1 MKKGF
6 TLIELIFTIVILA
19 ITTMAIP
26 RIVAQTTE
34 LNALAIKEEL
44 VYNAKAFMSRIS
56 KAQWD
61 SNWIGYASYKCEEG
75 YEDGC
80 IASSKARILT
90 INSNTIDGTEPRPGI
105 LEEPNKREVSPGLP
119 TVKEHFGG
127 IAKKKG
133 GLYRD
138 VDDYDG
144 FTTDITVGNL
154 VGSSSKGD
162 FILNT
167 RIKVDVD
174 YVDEPFTKEEYAKGV
189 NLNGV
194 LSDEP
199 LHYVHHDGP
208 PSPDAVWPFTNI
220 KMVRVSAVDLNDA
233 VARDGNSSKAVV
245 LKAFLS
251 NIGVGYQ
258 TTATRRYN

>member
-61 SNWIGYASYKCEEG
+61 SAYAG
-75 YEDGC
+75 D
-80 IASSKARILT
+80 ASCGGDASCMRRILT
-90 INSNTIDGTEPRPGI
+90 VNPPADGAPEVRPGI
-105 LEEPNKREVSPGLP
+105 LNEASRRGISAQAPATKRQFGRNGIS
-119 TVKEHFGG
+119 FGG
-127 IAKKKG
+127 GRYNDI
-133 GLYRD
+133 
-138 VDDYDG
+138 DDYDQ

-154 VGSSSKGD
+154 VGSSSRGD

-167 RIKVDVD
+167 RINVDVD
-174 YVDEPFTKEEYAKGV
+174 YVAEPFNAAEYASGTDIS
-189 NLNGV
+189 GV
-194 LSDEP
+194 LSDQ
-199 LHYVHHDGP
+199 
-208 PSPDAVWPFTNI
+208 PSNGAVTNI
-220 KMVRVSAVDLNDA
+220 KMVRVAATDLNDA
-233 VARDGNSSKAVV
+233 VARDGAAKSVV
-245 LKAFLS
+245 LRAFLS
-251 NIGVGYQ
+251 NIGVGVQ
-258 TTATRRYN
+258 TTVTRLHN

>member
-61 SNWIGYASYKCEEG
+61 SAYAG
-75 YEDGC
+75 D
-80 IASSKARILT
+80 ASCGGDASCMRRILT
-90 INSNTIDGTEPRPGI
+90 VNPPADGAPEVRPGI
-105 LEEPNKREVSPGLP
+105 LNEASRRGISAQAPATKRQFGRNGIS
-119 TVKEHFGG
+119 FGG
-127 IAKKKG
+127 GRYNDI
-133 GLYRD
+133 
-138 VDDYDG
+138 DDFDQ

-154 VGSSSKGD
+154 VGSSSRGD

-167 RIKVDVD
+167 RINVDVD
-174 YVDEPFTKEEYAKGV
+174 YVAEPFSAAEYASGTDIS
-189 NLNGV
+189 GV
-194 LSDEP
+194 LSDQ
-199 LHYVHHDGP
+199 
-208 PSPDAVWPFTNI
+208 PSNGAVTNI
-220 KMVRVSAVDLNDA
+220 KMVRVAATDLNDA
-233 VARDGNSSKAVV
+233 VARDGAAKSVV

-251 NIGVGYQ
+251 NIGVGVQ
-258 TTATRRYN
+258 TTVTRLHN

>member
-61 SNWIGYASYKCEEG
+61 SAYAA
-75 YEDGC
+75 D
-80 IASSKARILT
+80 ASCGGDASCMDRILT
-90 INSNTIDGTEPRPGI
+90 VTPGVDDSGNSTKEVRPGI
-105 LEEPNKREVSPGLP
+105 LPEASRRGISAQAPATKRQFGRNGIS
-119 TVKEHFGG
+119 FGG
-127 IAKKKG
+127 GRYNDI
-133 GLYRD
+133 
-138 VDDYDG
+138 DDFDQ

-154 VGSSSKGD
+154 VGSSSRGD

-167 RIKVDVD
+167 RINVDVD
-174 YVDEPFTKEEYAKGV
+174 YVAEPFSAAEYASGTDIS
-189 NLNGV
+189 GV
-194 LSDEP
+194 LSDQ
-199 LHYVHHDGP
+199 
-208 PSPDAVWPFTNI
+208 PSNGAVTNI
-220 KMVRVSAVDLNDA
+220 KMVRVAATDLNDA
-233 VARDGNSSKAVV
+233 VARDGAAKSVV

-251 NIGVGYQ
+251 NIGVGVQ
-258 TTATRRYN
+258 TTVTRLHN

>member
-61 SNWIGYASYKCEEG
+61 SAYAA
-75 YEDGC
+75 D
-80 IASSKARILT
+80 ASCGGDASCMKRILT
-90 INSNTIDGTEPRPGI
+90 VNPSMKSDNSTLEARPGI
-105 LEEPNKREVSPGLP
+105 LNEASKREVSAQAPATKRQFGRGNNAIS
-119 TVKEHFGG
+119 FGG
-127 IAKKKG
+127 GRYNDI
-133 GLYRD
+133 
-138 VDDYDG
+138 DDFDR

-167 RIKVDVD
+167 RINVDVD
-174 YVDEPFTKEEYAKGV
+174 YVTEPFSAAEYATGTDIR
-189 NLNGV
+189 GV
-194 LSDEP
+194 LRDLPNDESAAP
-199 LHYVHHDGP
+199 
-208 PSPDAVWPFTNI
+208 TNI
-220 KMVRVSAVDLNDA
+220 KMVRVAATDLNDA
-233 VARDGNSSKAVV
+233 VAKDGTAKSVV

-251 NIGVGYQ
+251 NIGVGVQ
-258 TTATRRYN
+258 TTVTRRYN

>member
-61 SNWIGYASYKCEEG
+61 SAYAADATCG
-75 YEDGC
+75 GD
-80 IASSKARILT
+80 ASCMDRILT
-90 INSNTIDGTEPRPGI
+90 VTPVVDDSGNSTKEVRPGI
-105 LEEPNKREVSPGLP
+105 LPEASQRGISSQAPATKKQFGRNGIS
-119 TVKEHFGG
+119 FGG
-127 IAKKKG
+127 GRYNDI
-133 GLYRD
+133 
-138 VDDYDG
+138 DDFDR

-154 VGSSSKGD
+154 VGSSSRGD

-167 RIKVDVD
+167 RINVDVD
-174 YVDEPFTKEEYAKGV
+174 YVAEPFNAAQYATGTDIS
-189 NLNGV
+189 GV
-194 LSDEP
+194 LSDQ
-199 LHYVHHDGP
+199 
-208 PSPDAVWPFTNI
+208 PSNGAPTNI
-220 KMVRVSAVDLNDA
+220 KMVRVAATDLNDA
-233 VARDGNSSKAVV
+233 VARDGAAKSVV

-251 NIGVGYQ
+251 NIGVGVQ
-258 TTATRRYN
+258 TTVTRRYN

>member
-61 SNWIGYASYKCEEG
+61 SAYAA
-75 YEDGC
+75 D
-80 IASSKARILT
+80 ASCGGDASCMDRILT
-90 INSNTIDGTEPRPGI
+90 VTPVVDDSGNSTKEVRPGI
-105 LEEPNKREVSPGLP
+105 LPEASQRGISSQAPATKKQFGRNGIS
-119 TVKEHFGG
+119 FGG
-127 IAKKKG
+127 G
-133 GLYRD
+133 RYND
-138 VDDYDG
+138 VDDYDK
-144 FTTDITVGNL
+144 FTTQMTVGNL
-154 VGSSSKGD
+154 VGSSSRGD

-167 RIKVDVD
+167 RINVDVD
-174 YVDEPFTKEEYAKGV
+174 YVAEPFSAAEYATGTDIR
-189 NLNGV
+189 GV
-194 LSDEP
+194 LSDQ
-199 LHYVHHDGP
+199 
-208 PSPDAVWPFTNI
+208 PSNGAPTNI
-220 KMVRVSAVDLNDA
+220 KMVRVAATDLNDA
-233 VARDGNSSKAVV
+233 VAKDGTAKSVV

-251 NIGVGYQ
+251 NIGVGVQ
-258 TTATRRYN
+258 TTVTRLHN

>member
-61 SNWIGYASYKCEEG
+61 SAYAA
-75 YEDGC
+75 D
-80 IASSKARILT
+80 ASCGGDASCMDRILT
-90 INSNTIDGTEPRPGI
+90 VTPVVDDSGNSTKEVRPGI
-105 LEEPNKREVSPGLP
+105 LPEASRRGISSQAPATKKQFGRNGIS
-119 TVKEHFGG
+119 FGG
-127 IAKKKG
+127 G
-133 GLYRD
+133 RYND
-138 VDDYDG
+138 VDDYDK
-144 FTTDITVGNL
+144 FTTQMTVGNL
-154 VGSSSKGD
+154 VGSSSRGD

-167 RIKVDVD
+167 RINVDVD
-174 YVDEPFTKEEYAKGV
+174 YVAEPFSAAEYATGT
-189 NLNGV
+189 NIRGV
-194 LSDEP
+194 LSDQ
-199 LHYVHHDGP
+199 
-208 PSPDAVWPFTNI
+208 PSNGAPTNI
-220 KMVRVSAVDLNDA
+220 KMVRVAATDLNDA
-233 VARDGNSSKAVV
+233 VAKDGTAKSVV

-251 NIGVGYQ
+251 NIGVGVQ
-258 TTATRRYN
+258 TTVTRLHN

>member
-44 VYNAKAFMSRIS
+44 VYNAKAFMSRVS

-61 SNWIGYASYKCEEG
+61 SAYAA
-75 YEDGC
+75 D
-80 IASSKARILT
+80 ASCGGDASCMDRILT
-90 INSNTIDGTEPRPGI
+90 VNPPADGAPEVRPGI
-105 LEEPNKREVSPGLP
+105 LNEASRRGISSQAPATKRQFGRNGIS
-119 TVKEHFGG
+119 FGG
-127 IAKKKG
+127 GRYNDI
-133 GLYRD
+133 
-138 VDDYDG
+138 DDYDQ

-154 VGSSSKGD
+154 VGSSSRGD

-167 RIKVDVD
+167 RINVDVD
-174 YVDEPFTKEEYAKGV
+174 YVAEPFTAAQYATGTDIS
-189 NLNGV
+189 GV
-194 LSDEP
+194 LSDQ
-199 LHYVHHDGP
+199 
-208 PSPDAVWPFTNI
+208 PSNGAVTNI
-220 KMVRVSAVDLNDA
+220 KMVSVAATDLNDA
-233 VARDGNSSKAVV
+233 VARDGAAKSVV

-251 NIGVGYQ
+251 NIGVGVQ
-258 TTATRRYN
+258 TTVTRLHN

>member
-61 SNWIGYASYKCEEG
+61 SAYAGDATCG
-75 YEDGC
+75 GD
-80 IASSKARILT
+80 ASCMRRILT
-90 INSNTIDGTEPRPGI
+90 VNPPADGAPEVRPGI
-105 LEEPNKREVSPGLP
+105 LNEASRRGISAQAPATKRQFGRNGIS
-119 TVKEHFGG
+119 FGG
-127 IAKKKG
+127 GRYNDI
-133 GLYRD
+133 
-138 VDDYDG
+138 DDFDQ

-154 VGSSSKGD
+154 VGSSSRGD

-167 RIKVDVD
+167 RINVDVD
-174 YVDEPFTKEEYAKGV
+174 YVAEPFNAAQYATGTDIS
-189 NLNGV
+189 GV
-194 LSDEP
+194 LSDQ
-199 LHYVHHDGP
+199 
-208 PSPDAVWPFTNI
+208 PSNGAPTNI
-220 KMVRVSAVDLNDA
+220 KMVRVAATDLNDA
-233 VARDGNSSKAVV
+233 VARDGAAKSVV

-251 NIGVGYQ
+251 NIGVGVQ
-258 TTATRRYN
+258 TTVTRRYN

>member
-61 SNWIGYASYKCEEG
+61 SAYAGDATCG
-75 YEDGC
+75 GD
-80 IASSKARILT
+80 ASCMDRILT
-90 INSNTIDGTEPRPGI
+90 VNPPADGAPEVRPGI
-105 LEEPNKREVSPGLP
+105 LNEASRRGISAQAPATKRQFGRNGIS
-119 TVKEHFGG
+119 FGG
-127 IAKKKG
+127 GRYNDI
-133 GLYRD
+133 
-138 VDDYDG
+138 DDFDQ

-154 VGSSSKGD
+154 VGSSSRGD

-167 RIKVDVD
+167 RINVDVD
-174 YVDEPFTKEEYAKGV
+174 YVAEPFSAAEYASGTDIS
-189 NLNGV
+189 GV
-194 LSDEP
+194 LSDQ
-199 LHYVHHDGP
+199 
-208 PSPDAVWPFTNI
+208 PSNGAVTNI
-220 KMVRVSAVDLNDA
+220 KLVRVAATYLNDA
-233 VARDGNSSKAVV
+233 VARDGAAKSVV

-251 NIGVGYQ
+251 NIGVGVQ
-258 TTATRRYN
+258 TTVTRLHN

>member
-44 VYNAKAFMSRIS
+44 VYNAKALMSRVS

-61 SNWIGYASYKCEEG
+61 SAYANDATCG
-75 YEDGC
+75 GD
-80 IASSKARILT
+80 ASCMDRILT
-90 INSNTIDGTEPRPGI
+90 VNPSVDDSGNSTKEVRPGI
-105 LEEPNKREVSPGLP
+105 LNEASRRGISSQAPATK
-119 TVKEHFGG
+119 KQFGRNG
-127 IAKKKG
+127 ISVG
-133 GLYRD
+133 GGRYND
-138 VDDYDG
+138 IDDFDQ

-154 VGSSSKGD
+154 VGSSSRGD

-167 RIKVDVD
+167 RINVYVD
-174 YVDEPFTKEEYAKGV
+174 YVAEPFNAAQYATGTDIS
-189 NLNGV
+189 GV
-194 LSDEP
+194 LSDQ
-199 LHYVHHDGP
+199 
-208 PSPDAVWPFTNI
+208 PSNGAPTNI
-220 KMVRVSAVDLNDA
+220 KMVRVAATDLNDA
-233 VARDGNSSKAVV
+233 VARDGAAKSVV

-251 NIGVGYQ
+251 NIGVGVQ
-258 TTATRRYN
+258 TTVTRRYN

>member
-61 SNWIGYASYKCEEG
+61 SAYAA
-75 YEDGC
+75 D
-80 IASSKARILT
+80 ASCGGDASCMKRILT
-90 INSNTIDGTEPRPGI
+90 VNPPSDRAPEVRPGI
-105 LEEPNKREVSPGLP
+105 LNEASKREVSAQAPATKKQFGRNGIS
-119 TVKEHFGG
+119 FGG
-127 IAKKKG
+127 GRYNDI
-133 GLYRD
+133 
-138 VDDYDG
+138 DDFDR

-154 VGSSSKGD
+154 VGSSSRGD

-167 RIKVDVD
+167 RINVDVD
-174 YVDEPFTKEEYAKGV
+174 YVAEPFSAAEYASGTDIS
-189 NLNGV
+189 GV
-194 LSDEP
+194 LSDR
-199 LHYVHHDGP
+199 
-208 PSPDAVWPFTNI
+208 PSNDAVTNI
-220 KMVRVSAVDLNDA
+220 KMVRVAATDLNDA
-233 VARDGNSSKAVV
+233 VAKDGTAKSVV

-251 NIGVGYQ
+251 NIGVGVQ
-258 TTATRRYN
+258 TTVTRLHN

>member
-44 VYNAKAFMSRIS
+44 VYNAKAFMSRVS

-61 SNWIGYASYKCEEG
+61 SAYAA
-75 YEDGC
+75 D
-80 IASSKARILT
+80 ASCGGDASCMDRILT
-90 INSNTIDGTEPRPGI
+90 VTPGVNDSGNSTKEVRPGI
-105 LEEPNKREVSPGLP
+105 LPEASQRGISAQAPATKRQFGRNGIS
-119 TVKEHFGG
+119 FGG
-127 IAKKKG
+127 GRYNDI
-133 GLYRD
+133 
-138 VDDYDG
+138 DDYDQ

-154 VGSSSKGD
+154 VGSSSRGD

-167 RIKVDVD
+167 RINVDVD
-174 YVDEPFTKEEYAKGV
+174 YVAEPFSAAEYASGTDIS
-189 NLNGV
+189 GV
-194 LSDEP
+194 LSDQ
-199 LHYVHHDGP
+199 
-208 PSPDAVWPFTNI
+208 PSNGAVTNI
-220 KMVRVSAVDLNDA
+220 KMVRVAATDLNDA
-233 VARDGNSSKAVV
+233 VARDGAAKSVV

-251 NIGVGYQ
+251 NIGVGVQ
-258 TTATRRYN
+258 TTVTRLHN

>member
-61 SNWIGYASYKCEEG
+61 SNWIDYASYECKDDE
-75 YEDGC
+75 GC
-80 IASSKARILT
+80 IAANMERILT
-90 INSNTIDGTEPRPGI
+90 IDQASIDSTEFRPGI
-105 LEEPNKREVSPGLP
+105 LEEPNKRKVSFMHP
-119 TVKEHFGG
+119 TSKKDFGG

-167 RIKVDVD
+167 RINVDVD
-174 YVDEPFTKEEYAKGV
+174 YVNEPFTKEEYAKGV

-199 LHYVHHDGP
+199 LHEVSYDGP
-208 PSPDAVWPFTNI
+208 PPSDAKPNITNI
-220 KMVRVSAVDLNDA
+220 KMVKVSAVDLNDA

-251 NIGVGYQ
+251 NIGVGVQ

>member
-61 SNWIGYASYKCEEG
+61 SAYAADATCG
-75 YEDGC
+75 GD
-80 IASSKARILT
+80 ASCMDRILT
-90 INSNTIDGTEPRPGI
+90 VTPVVDDSGNSTKEVRPGI
-105 LEEPNKREVSPGLP
+105 LPEASQRGISSQAPATKKQFGRNGIS
-119 TVKEHFGG
+119 FGG
-127 IAKKKG
+127 G
-133 GLYRD
+133 RYND
-138 VDDYDG
+138 VDDYDK
-144 FTTDITVGNL
+144 FTTQMTVGNL
-154 VGSSSKGD
+154 VGSSSRGD

-167 RIKVDVD
+167 RINVDVD
-174 YVDEPFTKEEYAKGV
+174 YVAEPFSAAEYASGTDIS
-189 NLNGV
+189 GV
-194 LSDEP
+194 LSDQ
-199 LHYVHHDGP
+199 
-208 PSPDAVWPFTNI
+208 PSNGAVTNI
-220 KMVRVSAVDLNDA
+220 KMVRVAATDLNDA
-233 VARDGNSSKAVV
+233 VARDGAAKSVV

-251 NIGVGYQ
+251 NIGVGVQ
-258 TTATRRYN
+258 TTVTRLHN

>member
-44 VYNAKAFMSRIS
+44 VYNAKAFMSRVS

-61 SNWIGYASYKCEEG
+61 SAYAA
-75 YEDGC
+75 D
-80 IASSKARILT
+80 ASCGGDASCMRRILT
-90 INSNTIDGTEPRPGI
+90 VNPPADGAPEVRPGI
-105 LEEPNKREVSPGLP
+105 LNEASRRGISAQAPATKRQFGRNGIS
-119 TVKEHFGG
+119 FGG
-127 IAKKKG
+127 GRYNDI
-133 GLYRD
+133 
-138 VDDYDG
+138 DDFDR

-154 VGSSSKGD
+154 VGSSSRGD

-167 RIKVDVD
+167 RINVDVD
-174 YVDEPFTKEEYAKGV
+174 YVAEPFSAAEYATGTDIR
-189 NLNGV
+189 GV
-194 LSDEP
+194 LSDR
-199 LHYVHHDGP
+199 
-208 PSPDAVWPFTNI
+208 PSNGAPTNI
-220 KMVRVSAVDLNDA
+220 KMVRVAATDLNDA
-233 VARDGNSSKAVV
+233 VAKDGTAKSVV

-251 NIGVGYQ
+251 NIGVGVQ
-258 TTATRRYN
+258 TTVTRLHN

>member
-61 SNWIGYASYKCEEG
+61 SAYAADATCG
-75 YEDGC
+75 GD
-80 IASSKARILT
+80 ASCMDRILT
-90 INSNTIDGTEPRPGI
+90 VTPVVDDSGNSTKEVRPGI
-105 LEEPNKREVSPGLP
+105 LPEASQRGISSQAPATKKQFGRNGIS
-119 TVKEHFGG
+119 FGG
-127 IAKKKG
+127 G
-133 GLYRD
+133 RYND
-138 VDDYDG
+138 VDDYDK
-144 FTTDITVGNL
+144 FTTQMTVGNL
-154 VGSSSKGD
+154 VGSSSRGD

-167 RIKVDVD
+167 RINVDVD
-174 YVDEPFTKEEYAKGV
+174 YVAEPFSAAEYASSTDIS
-189 NLNGV
+189 GV
-194 LSDEP
+194 LSDQ
-199 LHYVHHDGP
+199 
-208 PSPDAVWPFTNI
+208 PSNGAVTNI
-220 KMVRVSAVDLNDA
+220 KMVRVAATDLNDA
-233 VARDGNSSKAVV
+233 VARDGAAKSVV

-251 NIGVGYQ
+251 NIGVGVQ
-258 TTATRRYN
+258 TTVTRLHN

>member
-61 SNWIGYASYKCEEG
+61 SAYAA
-75 YEDGC
+75 D
-80 IASSKARILT
+80 ASCGGDASCMDRILT
-90 INSNTIDGTEPRPGI
+90 VTPGVDDSGNSTKEVRPGI
-105 LEEPNKREVSPGLP
+105 LPEASRRGISSQAPATKRQ
-119 TVKEHFGG
+119 FGRNG
-127 IAKKKG
+127 ISVG
-133 GLYRD
+133 GGRYND
-138 VDDYDG
+138 IDDFDQ

-154 VGSSSKGD
+154 VGSSSRGD

-167 RIKVDVD
+167 RINVDVD
-174 YVDEPFTKEEYAKGV
+174 YVAEPFSAAEYASGTDIS
-189 NLNGV
+189 GV
-194 LSDEP
+194 LSDQ
-199 LHYVHHDGP
+199 
-208 PSPDAVWPFTNI
+208 PSNGAVTNI
-220 KMVRVSAVDLNDA
+220 KMVRVAATDLNDA
-233 VARDGNSSKAVV
+233 VARDGAAKSVV

-251 NIGVGYQ
+251 NIGVGVQ
-258 TTATRRYN
+258 TTVTRLHN

>member
-61 SNWIGYASYKCEEG
+61 SAYAGDATCG
-75 YEDGC
+75 GD
-80 IASSKARILT
+80 ASCMRRILT
-90 INSNTIDGTEPRPGI
+90 VNPPADGAPEVRPGI
-105 LEEPNKREVSPGLP
+105 LNEASRRGISAQAPATKRQFGRNGIS
-119 TVKEHFGG
+119 FGG
-127 IAKKKG
+127 GRYNDI
-133 GLYRD
+133 
-138 VDDYDG
+138 DDFDQ

-154 VGSSSKGD
+154 VGSSSRGD

-167 RIKVDVD
+167 RINVDVD
-174 YVDEPFTKEEYAKGV
+174 YVAEPFSAAEYASGTDIS
-189 NLNGV
+189 GV
-194 LSDEP
+194 LSDQ
-199 LHYVHHDGP
+199 
-208 PSPDAVWPFTNI
+208 PSNGAVTNI
-220 KMVRVSAVDLNDA
+220 KMVRVAATDLNDA
-233 VARDGNSSKAVV
+233 VARDGAAKSVV

-251 NIGVGYQ
+251 NIGVGVQ
-258 TTATRRYN
+258 TTVTRLHN

>member
-61 SNWIGYASYKCEEG
+61 SAYAA
-75 YEDGC
+75 D
-80 IASSKARILT
+80 ASCGGDASCMDRILT
-90 INSNTIDGTEPRPGI
+90 VTPVVDDSGNSTKEVRPGI
-105 LEEPNKREVSPGLP
+105 LPEASRRGISSQAPATKKQFGRNGIS
-119 TVKEHFGG
+119 FGG
-127 IAKKKG
+127 GRYNDI
-133 GLYRD
+133 
-138 VDDYDG
+138 DDFDQ

-154 VGSSSKGD
+154 VGSSSRGD

-167 RIKVDVD
+167 RINVDVD
-174 YVDEPFTKEEYAKGV
+174 YVAEPFTAAQYATGTDIS
-189 NLNGV
+189 GV
-194 LSDEP
+194 LSDQ
-199 LHYVHHDGP
+199 
-208 PSPDAVWPFTNI
+208 PSNGAVTNI
-220 KMVRVSAVDLNDA
+220 KMVRVAATDLNDA
-233 VARDGNSSKAVV
+233 VAKDGTAKSVV

-251 NIGVGYQ
+251 NIGVGVQ
-258 TTATRRYN
+258 TTVTRLHN

>member
-61 SNWIGYASYKCEEG
+61 SAYAA
-75 YEDGC
+75 D
-80 IASSKARILT
+80 ASCGGDASCMDRILT
-90 INSNTIDGTEPRPGI
+90 VTPGVDDSGNSTKEVRPGI
-105 LEEPNKREVSPGLP
+105 LPEASRRGISSQAPATKKQFGRNGIS
-119 TVKEHFGG
+119 FGG
-127 IAKKKG
+127 GRYNDI
-133 GLYRD
+133 
-138 VDDYDG
+138 DDFDQ

-154 VGSSSKGD
+154 VGSSSRGD

-167 RIKVDVD
+167 RINVDVD
-174 YVDEPFTKEEYAKGV
+174 QVAGPFTAAQYATGTDIS
-189 NLNGV
+189 GV
-194 LSDEP
+194 LSDQ
-199 LHYVHHDGP
+199 
-208 PSPDAVWPFTNI
+208 PSNGAVTNI
-220 KMVRVSAVDLNDA
+220 KMVRVAATDLNDA
-233 VARDGNSSKAVV
+233 VARDGTAKSVV

-251 NIGVGYQ
+251 NIGVGVQ
-258 TTATRRYN
+258 TTVTRLHN

>member
-61 SNWIGYASYKCEEG
+61 SAYAG
-75 YEDGC
+75 D
-80 IASSKARILT
+80 ASCGGDASCMRRILT
-90 INSNTIDGTEPRPGI
+90 VNPPSDGAPEVRPGI
-105 LEEPNKREVSPGLP
+105 LPEASQRGISAQAPATKRQFGRNGIS
-119 TVKEHFGG
+119 FGG
-127 IAKKKG
+127 ARYNDI
-133 GLYRD
+133 
-138 VDDYDG
+138 DDYDR

-154 VGSSSKGD
+154 VGSSSRGD

-167 RIKVDVD
+167 RINVDVD
-174 YVDEPFTKEEYAKGV
+174 YVAEPFNAAQYATGTDIS
-189 NLNGV
+189 GV
-194 LSDEP
+194 LSDQ
-199 LHYVHHDGP
+199 
-208 PSPDAVWPFTNI
+208 PSNGAVTNI
-220 KMVRVSAVDLNDA
+220 KMVRVAATDLNDA
-233 VARDGNSSKAVV
+233 VARDGAAKSVV
-245 LKAFLS
+245 LRAFLS
-251 NIGVGYQ
+251 NIGVGVQ
-258 TTATRRYN
+258 TTVTRLHN

>member
-61 SNWIGYASYKCEEG
+61 SAYAA
-75 YEDGC
+75 D
-80 IASSKARILT
+80 ASCGGDASCMRRILT
-90 INSNTIDGTEPRPGI
+90 VNPPADGAPEIRPGI
-105 LEEPNKREVSPGLP
+105 LNEASRREVSAQAPATKKQFGRNGIS
-119 TVKEHFGG
+119 FGG
-127 IAKKKG
+127 GRYNDI
-133 GLYRD
+133 
-138 VDDYDG
+138 DDYDQ

-154 VGSSSKGD
+154 VGSSSRGD

-167 RIKVDVD
+167 RINVDVD
-174 YVDEPFTKEEYAKGV
+174 YVAEPFNAAEYASGTDIS
-189 NLNGV
+189 GV
-194 LSDEP
+194 LSDQ
-199 LHYVHHDGP
+199 
-208 PSPDAVWPFTNI
+208 PSNGAVTNI
-220 KMVRVSAVDLNDA
+220 KMVRVAATDLNDA
-233 VARDGNSSKAVV
+233 VARDGAAKSVV

-251 NIGVGYQ
+251 NIGVGVQ
-258 TTATRRYN
+258 TTVTRLHN

>member
-61 SNWIGYASYKCEEG
+61 SAYAGDATCG
-75 YEDGC
+75 GD
-80 IASSKARILT
+80 ASCMRRILT
-90 INSNTIDGTEPRPGI
+90 VNPPADGAPEVRPGI
-105 LEEPNKREVSPGLP
+105 LNEASRRGISAQAPATKRQFGRNGIS
-119 TVKEHFGG
+119 FGG
-127 IAKKKG
+127 GRYNDI
-133 GLYRD
+133 
-138 VDDYDG
+138 DDFDQ

-154 VGSSSKGD
+154 VGSSSRGD

-167 RIKVDVD
+167 RINVDVD
-174 YVDEPFTKEEYAKGV
+174 YVAEPFSAAEYASGTDIS
-189 NLNGV
+189 GV
-194 LSDEP
+194 LSDQ
-199 LHYVHHDGP
+199 
-208 PSPDAVWPFTNI
+208 PSNGAVTNI
-220 KMVRVSAVDLNDA
+220 KMVRVAATDLNDA
-233 VARDGNSSKAVV
+233 VAKDGTAKSVV

-251 NIGVGYQ
+251 NIGVGVQ
-258 TTATRRYN
+258 TTVTRLHN

>member
-61 SNWIGYASYKCEEG
+61 SAYAA
-75 YEDGC
+75 D
-80 IASSKARILT
+80 ASCGGDASCMRRILT
-90 INSNTIDGTEPRPGI
+90 VNPPADGAPEVRPGI
-105 LEEPNKREVSPGLP
+105 LNEASRRGVSAQAPATKKQFGRNGIS
-119 TVKEHFGG
+119 FGG
-127 IAKKKG
+127 GRYNDI
-133 GLYRD
+133 
-138 VDDYDG
+138 DDFDR
-144 FTTDITVGNL
+144 FTTNITVGNL
-154 VGSSSKGD
+154 VGSSSRGD

-167 RIKVDVD
+167 RINVDVD
-174 YVDEPFTKEEYAKGV
+174 YVAEPFSAAEYASGTDIS
-189 NLNGV
+189 GV
-194 LSDEP
+194 LSDQ
-199 LHYVHHDGP
+199 
-208 PSPDAVWPFTNI
+208 PSNGAVTNI
-220 KMVRVSAVDLNDA
+220 KMVRVAATDLNDA
-233 VARDGNSSKAVV
+233 VARDGAAKSVV

-251 NIGVGYQ
+251 NIGVGVQ
-258 TTATRRYN
+258 TTVTRLHN

>member
-44 VYNAKAFMSRIS
+44 VYNAKALMSRVS

-61 SNWIGYASYKCEEG
+61 SAYANDATCG
-75 YEDGC
+75 GD
-80 IASSKARILT
+80 ASCMDRILT
-90 INSNTIDGTEPRPGI
+90 VNPSVDDSGNSTKEVRPGI
-105 LEEPNKREVSPGLP
+105 LNEASRRGISSQAPATK
-119 TVKEHFGG
+119 KQFGRNG
-127 IAKKKG
+127 ISVG
-133 GLYRD
+133 GGRYND
-138 VDDYDG
+138 IDDFDQ

-154 VGSSSKGD
+154 VGSSSRGD

-167 RIKVDVD
+167 RINVDVD
-174 YVDEPFTKEEYAKGV
+174 YVAEPFNAAQYATGTDIS
-189 NLNGV
+189 GV
-194 LSDEP
+194 LSDQ
-199 LHYVHHDGP
+199 
-208 PSPDAVWPFTNI
+208 PSNGAPTNI
-220 KMVRVSAVDLNDA
+220 KMVRVAATDLNDA
-233 VARDGNSSKAVV
+233 VARDGAAKSVV

-251 NIGVGYQ
+251 NIGVGVQ
-258 TTATRRYN
+258 TTVTRRYN

>member
-61 SNWIGYASYKCEEG
+61 SAYAADATCG
-75 YEDGC
+75 GD
-80 IASSKARILT
+80 ASCMDRILT
-90 INSNTIDGTEPRPGI
+90 VTPVVDDSGNSTKEVRPGI
-105 LEEPNKREVSPGLP
+105 LPEASQRGISSQAPATKKQFGRNGIS
-119 TVKEHFGG
+119 FGG
-127 IAKKKG
+127 GRYNDI
-133 GLYRD
+133 
-138 VDDYDG
+138 DDFDR

-154 VGSSSKGD
+154 VGSSSRGD

-167 RIKVDVD
+167 RINVDVD
-174 YVDEPFTKEEYAKGV
+174 YVAEPFNAAQYATGTDIS
-189 NLNGV
+189 GV
-194 LSDEP
+194 LSDQ
-199 LHYVHHDGP
+199 
-208 PSPDAVWPFTNI
+208 PSNGAPTNI
-220 KMVRVSAVDLNDA
+220 KMVRVAATDLNDA
-233 VARDGNSSKAVV
+233 VARDGTAKSVV
-245 LKAFLS
+245 LNAFLS
-251 NIGVGYQ
+251 NIGVGVQ
-258 TTATRRYN
+258 TTVTRLHN

>member
-61 SNWIGYASYKCEEG
+61 SAYAG
-75 YEDGC
+75 D
-80 IASSKARILT
+80 ASCGGDASCMDRILT
-90 INSNTIDGTEPRPGI
+90 VNPPADGAPEVRPGI
-105 LEEPNKREVSPGLP
+105 LNEASRRGISAQAPATKRQFGRNGIS
-119 TVKEHFGG
+119 FGG
-127 IAKKKG
+127 GRYNDI
-133 GLYRD
+133 
-138 VDDYDG
+138 DDFDQ

-154 VGSSSKGD
+154 VGSSSRGD

-167 RIKVDVD
+167 RINVDVD
-174 YVDEPFTKEEYAKGV
+174 YVAEPFSAAEYASGTDIS
-189 NLNGV
+189 GV
-194 LSDEP
+194 LSDQ
-199 LHYVHHDGP
+199 
-208 PSPDAVWPFTNI
+208 PSNGAVTNI
-220 KMVRVSAVDLNDA
+220 KMVRVAATDLNDA
-233 VARDGNSSKAVV
+233 VARDGAAKSVV

-251 NIGVGYQ
+251 NIGVGVQ
-258 TTATRRYN
+258 TTVTRLHN

>member
-61 SNWIGYASYKCEEG
+61 SAYAA
-75 YEDGC
+75 D
-80 IASSKARILT
+80 ASCGGDASCMDRILT
-90 INSNTIDGTEPRPGI
+90 VTPGVDDSGNSTKEVRPGI
-105 LEEPNKREVSPGLP
+105 LPEASRRGISSQAPATKKQFGRNGIS
-119 TVKEHFGG
+119 FGG
-127 IAKKKG
+127 GRYNDI
-133 GLYRD
+133 
-138 VDDYDG
+138 DDFDQ

-154 VGSSSKGD
+154 VGSSSRGD

-167 RIKVDVD
+167 RINVDVD
-174 YVDEPFTKEEYAKGV
+174 YVAEPFSAAEYASGTDIS
-189 NLNGV
+189 GV
-194 LSDEP
+194 LSDQ
-199 LHYVHHDGP
+199 
-208 PSPDAVWPFTNI
+208 PSNGAVTNI
-220 KMVRVSAVDLNDA
+220 KMVRVAATDLNDA
-233 VARDGNSSKAVV
+233 VAKDGTAKSVV

-251 NIGVGYQ
+251 NIGVGVQ
-258 TTATRRYN
+258 TTVTRLYN

>member
-61 SNWIGYASYKCEEG
+61 SAYAGDATCG
-75 YEDGC
+75 GD
-80 IASSKARILT
+80 ASCMRRILT
-90 INSNTIDGTEPRPGI
+90 VNPPADGAPEVRPGI
-105 LEEPNKREVSPGLP
+105 LNEASRRGISAQAPATKRQFGRNGIS
-119 TVKEHFGG
+119 FGG
-127 IAKKKG
+127 GRYNDI
-133 GLYRD
+133 
-138 VDDYDG
+138 DDFDQ

-154 VGSSSKGD
+154 VGSSSRGD

-167 RIKVDVD
+167 RINVDVD
-174 YVDEPFTKEEYAKGV
+174 YVAEPFNAAQYATGTDIS
-189 NLNGV
+189 GV
-194 LSDEP
+194 LSDQ
-199 LHYVHHDGP
+199 
-208 PSPDAVWPFTNI
+208 PSNGAPTNI
-220 KMVRVSAVDLNDA
+220 KMVRVAATDLNDA
-233 VARDGNSSKAVV
+233 VARDGAAKSVV

-251 NIGVGYQ
+251 NIGVGVQ
-258 TTATRRYN
+258 TTVTRLHN

>member
-61 SNWIGYASYKCEEG
+61 SAYAA
-75 YEDGC
+75 D
-80 IASSKARILT
+80 ASCGGDASCMDRILT
-90 INSNTIDGTEPRPGI
+90 VTPSVDDSGNSTKEVRPGI
-105 LEEPNKREVSPGLP
+105 LPEASQRGISAQAPATK
-119 TVKEHFGG
+119 KQFGRNG
-127 IAKKKG
+127 ISVG
-133 GLYRD
+133 GGRYND
-138 VDDYDG
+138 IDDFDQ

-154 VGSSSKGD
+154 VGSSSRGD

-167 RIKVDVD
+167 RINVDVD
-174 YVDEPFTKEEYAKGV
+174 YVAEPFSAAEYATGT
-189 NLNGV
+189 NIRGV
-194 LSDEP
+194 LSDQ
-199 LHYVHHDGP
+199 
-208 PSPDAVWPFTNI
+208 PSNGAPTNI
-220 KMVRVSAVDLNDA
+220 KMVRVAATDLNDA
-233 VARDGNSSKAVV
+233 VAKDGTAKSVV

-251 NIGVGYQ
+251 NIGVGVQ
-258 TTATRRYN
+258 TTVTRLHN